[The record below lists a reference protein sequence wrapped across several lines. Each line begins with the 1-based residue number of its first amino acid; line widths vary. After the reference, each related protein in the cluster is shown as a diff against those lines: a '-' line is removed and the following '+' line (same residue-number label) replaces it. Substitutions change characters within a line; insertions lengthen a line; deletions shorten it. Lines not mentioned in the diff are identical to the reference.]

1 MENKFINTEYFEKDK
16 GGLSLSLLVFDKPE
30 GLLEYVS
37 RRISELENTLREL
50 NERYTEVKI
59 RAERLLEIEKLFNE
73 ILGVKLSNIREMDI
87 KGVRVVMDARP
98 TDEVKVYEEVIA
110 SLQERIDVLKRIHRE
125 VISPL
130 VERLKTYENISF
142 IVEVSNDIPTRILIR
157 LGE

>member
-1 MENKFINTEYFEKDK
+1 LENKFINTEYFEKDK

>member
-1 MENKFINTEYFEKDK
+1 M
-16 GGLSLSLLVFDKPE
+16 SLSLLVFDKPE
-30 GLLEYVS
+30 DLVNYIS
-37 RRISELENTLREL
+37 KRINELEETLKDIT
-50 NERYTEVKI
+50 ERYSKVKL

-110 SLQERIDVLKRIHRE
+110 SLQEKIDVLRRIHEE

-130 VERLKTYENISF
+130 VERLKTYENITF
-142 IVEVSNDIPTRILIR
+142 VVEVSNDIPTRILIK

>member
-1 MENKFINTEYFEKDK
+1 M
-16 GGLSLSLLVFDKPE
+16 FDKPE
-30 GLLEYVS
+30 DLVNYIS
-37 RRISELENTLREL
+37 KRINELEETLKDIT
-50 NERYTEVKI
+50 ERYSKVKL

-110 SLQERIDVLKRIHRE
+110 SLQEKIDVLRRIHEE

-130 VERLKTYENISF
+130 VERLKTYENITF
-142 IVEVSNDIPTRILIR
+142 VVEVSNDIPTRILIK